1 MKKGFRLALCGL
13 GLFALAGFGVGL
25 SLLNEAKVNEPSIV
39 LAEGEE
45 PETPEALPC
54 QVVIGSVK
62 HGSITTDIK
71 EGNVGDICTITAKH
85 DILYKIS
92 SVSVNGAS
100 LIESETTI
108 GEFSFALV
116 EGENKITASFVVDEE
131 LCGELTSIVKEASEK
146 DWTNLFT
153 VENVLVLV
161 KWVLDGGILI
171 AIISYYVK
179 DKRLER
185 KLENTVRS
193 TMARIIPEATK
204 ETVLAAFNTLLEPT
218 ISALKA
224 DNIDIKRA
232 LAVFSKCFALSQEN
246 TPENRRAILDELSG
260 LKIGDLESISEIKKQ
275 LEESLQNYAKA
286 YEETLNRIKAISESN
301 TVDKSEEIEPKV
313 EEEVAEN
320 EEVIN
325 LKQPTE

>member
-1 MKKGFRLALCGL
+1 MKKGFKLALCGL

-25 SLLNEAKVNEPSIV
+25 SLLNEAKVNEPAIV

-45 PETPEALPC
+45 PETPETLPC
-54 QVVIGSVK
+54 QVVIDPVK
-62 HGSITTDIK
+62 HGSITTDIS

-85 DILYKIS
+85 DFLYK
-92 SVSVNGAS
+92 VSYVAVNGVN

-108 GEFSFALV
+108 GEFSFALA

-131 LCGELTSIVKEASEK
+131 LCGELSNIVKQASEK

-161 KWVLDGGILI
+161 KWVLDGGVLI

-185 KLENTVRS
+185 KLENTVKG
-193 TMARIIPEATK
+193 TMARIIPETTK
-204 ETVLAAFNTLLEPT
+204 ETVLAAFNTLIEPT

-232 LAVFSKCFALSQEN
+232 LAVFSKCFALGQEN
-246 TPENRRAILDELSG
+246 TPESRRAILDELSG
-260 LKIGDLESISEIKKQ
+260 LKIGDLESINEIKKQ

-286 YEETLNRIKAISESN
+286 YEETLNRIKAISENN
-301 TVDKSEEIEPKV
+301 TVVETKEVEAKV
-313 EEEVAEN
+313 EETEVKT

-325 LKQPTE
+325 IKQPTE